1 MGLDFNVGNY
11 LCKTKNDGG
20 LTIATKGSHSGSLRI
35 GRIPIVGFEVRN
47 KLLHLWYPDILT
59 ILQAKSRN
67 SRLNH
72 ESGEDQPVTPEIY
85 AQICA
90 QMFATAFNQRQMGFQ
105 SATLDQQ
112 AFHVHF
118 QGTTIAIMSADY
130 SDEYIQD
137 IKNPGRPQ
145 EGRKTYVRR
154 TKSLKLDEVED
165 RIIALKWIFGLGK
178 YLASGQ
184 ARIATLQASRAIA
197 AGQI

>member
-1 MGLDFNVGNY
+1 
-11 LCKTKNDGG
+11 
-20 LTIATKGSHSGSLRI
+20 
-35 GRIPIVGFEVRN
+35 VGFEVRN

-59 ILQAKSRN
+59 I
-67 SRLNH
+67 
-72 ESGEDQPVTPEIY
+72 
-85 AQICA
+85 
-90 QMFATAFNQRQMGFQ
+90 
-105 SATLDQQ
+105 
-112 AFHVHF
+112 
-118 QGTTIAIMSADY
+118 SADY

-137 IKNPGRPQ
+137 IKNTGRPQ

-165 RIIALKWIFGLGK
+165 RITALKWIFGLGK